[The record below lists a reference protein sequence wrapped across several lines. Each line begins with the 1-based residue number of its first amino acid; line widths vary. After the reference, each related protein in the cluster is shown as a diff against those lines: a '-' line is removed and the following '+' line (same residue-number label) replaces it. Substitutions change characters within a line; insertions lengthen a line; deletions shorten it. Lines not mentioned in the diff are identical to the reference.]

1 MNQVRLAEELL
12 ERIHAREPRYAEQ
25 GYLFVLASIE
35 FLQTRLPARRHVT
48 GQELAGAVRD
58 YARDQF
64 GLLAHSVLS
73 HWGVVE
79 TLDIGR
85 IVYTLVDVG
94 LLITLP
100 EDRVEDF
107 DHVFE
112 FRAAFDDWNY
122 VWEGLPGSG
131 SSGESPREVT

>member
-1 MNQVRLAEELL
+1 VNQVRLAEELL

-25 GYLFVLASIE
+25 AYLFVLASIE

-48 GQELAGAVRD
+48 GQELAHAVRD

-64 GLLAHSVLS
+64 GLLALAVLA

-79 TLDIGR
+79 TLDIGK

-94 LLITLP
+94 LLITQP
-100 EDRVEDF
+100 DDRVEDF
-107 DHVFE
+107 DHVYE
-112 FRAAFDDWNY
+112 FRTAFEDWNY
-122 VWEGLPGSG
+122 VWEGVPH
-131 SSGESPREVT
+131 

>member
-25 GYLFVLASIE
+25 AYLFVLASIE
-35 FLQTRLPARRHVT
+35 FLQTRLPARRHVS
-48 GQELAGAVRD
+48 GQELARAVRD

-64 GLLAHSVLS
+64 GLLAHPVLS

-112 FRAAFDDWNY
+112 FRPAFDDGHY
-122 VWEGLPGSG
+122 VWEGVPGPG

>member
-12 ERIHAREPRYAEQ
+12 ERIQARETRYAEPA
-25 GYLFVLASIE
+25 YLFVLASIE
-35 FLQTRLPARRHVT
+35 YLQTRLPVRRHVT
-48 GQELAGAVRD
+48 GQELAVAVRD

-64 GLLAHSVLS
+64 GLLACSVLRC
-73 HWGVVE
+73 WGVVE

-94 LLITLP
+94 LLITRP

-107 DHVFE
+107 EQVYDFSS
-112 FRAAFDDWNY
+112 AFDEWSY
-122 VWEGLPGSG
+122 VWEGVPGPGSG
-131 SSGESPREVT
+131 ASRREVT